1 MDEPQRDRPP
11 VPPIAREPAI
21 SPEPGDAQTRL
32 VQALAAAGARME
44 GADDLHG
51 AAAPFLS
58 ALREHYGCRRVVL
71 TVTDLND
78 RDSQWFFAG
87 LSDADIDW
95 FHAHRPSVGERDA
108 CLSERYRVGGSYCVP
123 PAACV
128 GRAGLRPQPARAGNA
143 DEPQDLLF
151 VPMRGAGGVLLGTL
165 LVEDGRES
173 RTRDPGAL
181 AALEL
186 YATQMARL
194 LERKRLVLS
203 ARNAETR
210 LRQAQE
216 QLMQNDKLSAIGQL
230 ISEVAHELNNPLSGV
245 LGFTQLLQASETN
258 PKAKGNLDRIYGEA
272 IRCQK
277 IVQNLL
283 SFGRRHKPEKTAS
296 VLNDVI
302 EGVLD
307 LRAYQLSVDDVTIER
322 RYDAGLPRTM
332 LDVHQMQQVVLN
344 LVNNAHQAMMGV
356 TDRPRVL
363 TVTTEVR
370 GDCLRASIGDTGS
383 GIPKDRL
390 ARMFDPFFTTK
401 EPGKGTGLGLGVS
414 LGIVKN
420 HEGTLS
426 VESEVGHGT
435 TFTFE
440 IPLVACPSAADTKQ
454 PNPAAAVAQATDRA
468 LRILVVDDEPV
479 LTELLTDLLKGVGHA
494 VDQARDG
501 RTALAMALERPWDV
515 ILTDLKMPAL
525 DGQGLYELVCRAHPE
540 MARRFIFSTGDLVNP
555 ETVAFLRTTGCAYL
569 SKPFKLESVLDLVSR
584 AAQPRAA

>member
-1 MDEPQRDRPP
+1 MDEPQRDRPQSS
-11 VPPIAREPAI
+11 PPAH
-21 SPEPGDAQTRL
+21 EPGDPLARL
-32 VQALAAAGARME
+32 AQALAWAGARME

-87 LSDADIDW
+87 LSDTDIDW
-95 FHAHRPSVGERDA
+95 FHAHRPSASDRDA
-108 CLSERYRVGGSYCVP
+108 CLSERFRVGGSYCVP
-123 PAACV
+123 PAECA
-128 GRAGLRPQPARAGNA
+128 GRGGLRPPPARNANGNGHG
-143 DEPQDLLF
+143 DDHQDMLF
-151 VPMRGAGGVLLGTL
+151 VPMRGAGRVLLGTL
-165 LVEDGRES
+165 LVEDGRD
-173 RTRDPGAL
+173 RATRDEGAL
-181 AALEL
+181 AVLEL

-194 LERKRLVLS
+194 LERRRLVLS
-203 ARNAETR
+203 ARQADAR

-216 QLMQNDKLSAIGQL
+216 ELLQNDKLSAIGQL

-258 PKAKGNLDRIYGEA
+258 PKAKSNLDRIYGEA
-272 IRCQK
+272 VRCQK

-283 SFGRRHKPEKTAS
+283 SFGRRHKPEKTPG

-302 EGVLD
+302 ESVLD
-307 LRAYQLSVDDVTIER
+307 LRAYQLQVDDVQIER
-322 RYDAGLPRTM
+322 RFDPALPRTL
-332 LDVHQMQQVVLN
+332 LDVHQVQQVVLN

-370 GDCLRASIGDTGS
+370 GDRLCASIRDTGS
-383 GIPKDRL
+383 GIPRDRL
-390 ARMFDPFFTTK
+390 SRMFDPFFTTK

-420 HEGTLS
+420 HEGS
-426 VESEVGHGT
+426 MNVESEVGHGT

-440 IPLVACPSAADTKQ
+440 IPLVECPSAEDAAHR
-454 PNPAAAVAQATDRA
+454 NPATADPRPPACA
-468 LRILVVDDEPV
+468 LHVLVVDDEPV
-479 LTELLTDLLKGVGHA
+479 LTELLSDLLKGVGHT
-494 VDQARDG
+494 VEQARDG
-501 RTALAMALERPWDV
+501 RTALTMALARPWDV
-515 ILTDLKMPAL
+515 ILTDVKMPAL
-525 DGQGLYELVCRAHPE
+525 DGQGLYEQVCRAHPE
-540 MARRFIFSTGDLVNP
+540 MSHRFIFSTGDLVNP

-569 SKPFKLESVLDLVSR
+569 SKPFKLESVLEAVNR
-584 AAQPRAA
+584 AARPRAA

>member
-1 MDEPQRDRPP
+1 MEEPQRDRPP
-11 VPPIAREPAI
+11 APPIVQ
-21 SPEPGDAQTRL
+21 EPGDLVTRL
-32 VQALAAAGARME
+32 VQALAVAGARME
-44 GADDLHG
+44 GAEDLHG

-71 TVTDLND
+71 TVTDLSD

-87 LSDADIDW
+87 LSDTDIDW
-95 FHAHRPSVGERDA
+95 FHAHRPSVADREA

-123 PAACV
+123 PSACP
-128 GRAGLRPQPARAGNA
+128 GRAGLRPQTSRAGHA
-143 DEPQDLLF
+143 EDAQDLLF
-151 VPMRGAGGVLLGTL
+151 VPMRGAGRALLGTL
-165 LVEDGRES
+165 LVEDGRDS

-245 LGFTQLLQASETN
+245 MGFTQLLQASETN
-258 PKAKGNLDRIYGEA
+258 PKAKTNLDRIYGEA
-272 IRCQK
+272 VRCQK

-307 LRAYQLSVDDVTIER
+307 LRAYQLQVDDVRIER
-322 RYDAGLPRTM
+322 RYDPELPRTM
-332 LDVHQMQQVVLN
+332 LDVHQFEQVVLN

-356 TDRPRVL
+356 ADRPRVL

-370 GDCLRASIGDTGS
+370 GDRVRASIGDTGS

-426 VESEVGHGT
+426 VESEVGQGT
-435 TFTFE
+435 IFTFE
-440 IPLVACPSAADTKQ
+440 IPLVVCPTAADTNK
-454 PNPAAAVAQATDRA
+454 PSSASTVAQAAARA

-479 LTELLTDLLKGVGHA
+479 LTELLSDLLKGVGHA
-494 VDQARDG
+494 VDHARDG

-515 ILTDLKMPAL
+515 ILTDLKMPGL
-525 DGQGLYELVCRAHPE
+525 DGQGLYEQVCRARPE

-555 ETVAFLRTTGCAYL
+555 ETLAFLRSTGCAYL
-569 SKPFKLESVLDLVSR
+569 SKPFKLEAVLDLVSR
-584 AAQPRAA
+584 TAQPRAA

>member
-1 MDEPQRDRPP
+1 MDEPQPDHPPAPP
-11 VPPIAREPAI
+11 VTQ
-21 SPEPGDAQTRL
+21 EPGDPLTRL
-32 VQALAAAGARME
+32 VQVLAAAGARME

-58 ALREHYGCRRVVL
+58 ALREHYGCRRVIL

-95 FHAHRPSVGERDA
+95 FHAHRPSVADRDA
-108 CLSERYRVGGSYCVP
+108 CFSERFRVGGSYCVP
-123 PAACV
+123 PAACAS
-128 GRAGLRPQPARAGNA
+128 RAGLRPQPARAGSLDDA
-143 DEPQDLLF
+143 QDLLF
-151 VPMRGAGGVLLGTL
+151 VPMRGAGRVLLGTL
-165 LVEDGRES
+165 LVEDGRD
-173 RTRDPGAL
+173 RATRDPGAL

-203 ARNAETR
+203 ERNAETR

-258 PKAKGNLDRIYGEA
+258 PKAKTNLDRIYGEA
-272 IRCQK
+272 VRCQR

-283 SFGRRHKPEKTAS
+283 SFARRHKPEKTAS

-302 EGVLD
+302 ESVLD
-307 LRAYQLSVDDVTIER
+307 LRAYQLQVDNIQIER
-322 RYDAGLPRTM
+322 RFDPDLPSTM

-356 TDRPRVL
+356 SDRPRVL
-363 TVTTEVR
+363 TVTTEAR
-370 GDCLRASIGDTGS
+370 GDRLRASIGDTGS

-414 LGIVKN
+414 LRIVKN
-420 HEGTLS
+420 HEGSLS
-426 VESEVGHGT
+426 VESEVGQGT

-440 IPLVACPSAADTKQ
+440 IPLVACPSAADAKKPHPSSAVSQT
-454 PNPAAAVAQATDRA
+454 AAHA

-479 LTELLTDLLKGVGHA
+479 LTELLSDLLKGVGHV
-494 VDQARDG
+494 VDHARDG

-525 DGQGLYELVCRAHPE
+525 DGRGLYEQVCRAHPE
-540 MARRFIFSTGDLVNP
+540 MAHRFIFSTGDLVNP
-555 ETVAFLRTTGCAYL
+555 ETIAFLRATECACL
-569 SKPFKLESVLDLVSR
+569 SKPFKLESVLDLVGR

>member
-1 MDEPQRDRPP
+1 MDDPERDHPAS
-11 VPPIAREPAI
+11 PPIAQET
-21 SPEPGDAQTRL
+21 GDPVTRL
-32 VQALAAAGARME
+32 VQALAAAGARTE

-58 ALREHYGCRRVVL
+58 VLREHYGGRRVIL

-78 RDSQWFFAG
+78 RDCQWFFAG

-95 FHAHRPSVGERDA
+95 FHAHRPSIADRDA
-108 CLSERYRVGGSYCVP
+108 CLSERYRVGGSYAVP
-123 PAACV
+123 PAACP
-128 GRAGLRPQPARAGNA
+128 GRAGLRPQPARAGQG
-143 DEPQDLLF
+143 DDPQDLLF
-151 VPMRGAGGVLLGTL
+151 VPLRGAGRVLLGTL

-173 RTRDPGAL
+173 RTRDRGAL

-194 LERKRLVLS
+194 LERRRLVLS

-258 PKAKGNLDRIYGEA
+258 PKAKGNLDRIYNEA

-283 SFGRRHKPEKTAS
+283 SFGRRHKPEKTAG

-307 LRAYQLSVDDVTIER
+307 LRAYQLSVDDVTIVR
-322 RYDAGLPRTM
+322 RYDPDLPRTL

-356 TDRPRVL
+356 SNRPRIL

-370 GDCLRASIGDTGS
+370 GDRLRASIADTGS

-401 EPGKGTGLGLGVS
+401 EPGQGTGLGLGVS
-414 LGIVKN
+414 LRIVRN
-420 HEGTLS
+420 HEGTLK
-426 VESEVGHGT
+426 VESEVGQGT

-440 IPLVACPSAADTKQ
+440 IPLVACPSAADTKKA
-454 PNPAAAVAQATDRA
+454 NPAAAVAQATERA

-501 RTALAMALERPWDV
+501 RTALVMALERPWDV
-515 ILTDLKMPAL
+515 ILTDLKMPSL
-525 DGQGLYELVCRAHPE
+525 DGQGLYEQVCRAHPE

-569 SKPFKLESVLDLVSR
+569 SKPFKIESVLDLVSQ